1 VDEIVAGLDHE
12 ARTLAGYDTL
22 PEGDPA
28 TLPPV
33 SDPSGADAVRWLY
46 YTSGTTSDP
55 KGVKHTDASLI
66 AGGIGLAA
74 CERFASEGA
83 TVVAVD
89 LATTDLG
96 AAVAAAES
104 AGGEALAVGAD
115 VTKSDEVAGYVQ
127 AAMDNFG
134 RVDVLFN
141 NAGIEGT
148 YFPMVD
154 YPEEDFDQVIAVNVR
169 GVWLGIKYAA
179 PAMIAGGGGAI
190 VNTASVAGLFGS
202 RGISPYSASKH
213 AVAGLTKS
221 AALEL
226 ATSGVRVNAVCPS
239 PIETRMMRSLETFIG
254 GENADDVRKGMAERI
269 PAQRYG
275 EPHEV
280 AALVAFLASDDASYI
295 TGGLYPIDG
304 GFSAGR

>member
-1 VDEIVAGLDHE
+1 MSRFTGRVVIV
-12 ARTLAGYDTL
+12 T
-22 PEGDPA
+22 
-28 TLPPV
+28 
-33 SDPSGADAVRWLY
+33 GA
-46 YTSGTTSDP
+46 
-55 KGVKHTDASLI
+55 

-83 TVVAVD
+83 SVVAVD

-96 AAVAAAES
+96 AAVSTVES
-104 AGGEALAVGAD
+104 QGGAALAVGAD
-115 VTKSDEVAGYVQ
+115 VTRSDEVAGYVQ
-127 AAMDNFG
+127 ATMDNFG

-148 YFPMVD
+148 YAPMIE
-154 YPEEDFDQVIAVNVR
+154 YTEESFDQVIAVNVR

-179 PAMIAGGGGAI
+179 PAMISGGGGSI

-226 ATSGVRVNAVCPS
+226 ARSGVRVNAVCPA

-254 GENADDVRKGMAERI
+254 GDAADEVRKAFAERL
-269 PAQRYG
+269 PAERYG

-280 AALVAFLASDDASYI
+280 AALVAFLASDEASYI
-295 TGGLYPIDG
+295 TGSLYPIDG
-304 GFSAGR
+304 GYSAGR

>member
-1 VDEIVAGLDHE
+1 MSRFAGRVVIV
-12 ARTLAGYDTL
+12 T
-22 PEGDPA
+22 
-28 TLPPV
+28 
-33 SDPSGADAVRWLY
+33 GA
-46 YTSGTTSDP
+46 
-55 KGVKHTDASLI
+55 

-83 TVVAVD
+83 SVVAVD

-96 AAVAAAES
+96 AAVSTVEAQ
-104 AGGEALAVGAD
+104 GGAALAVGAD
-115 VTKSDEVAGYVQ
+115 VTRSDEVAGYVQ

-148 YFPMVD
+148 YAPMIE
-154 YPEEDFDQVIAVNVR
+154 YTEESFDQVIAVNVR
-169 GVWLGIKYAA
+169 GVWLGIKYTA
-179 PAMIAGGGGAI
+179 PAMISGGGGSI

-226 ATSGVRVNAVCPS
+226 ARSGVRVNAVCPA

-254 GENADDVRKGMAERI
+254 GDDADEVRKAFAERL
-269 PAQRYG
+269 PAERYG

-280 AALVAFLASDDASYI
+280 AALVAFLASDEASYI
-295 TGGLYPIDG
+295 TGSLYPIDG
-304 GFSAGR
+304 GYSAGR

>member
-1 VDEIVAGLDHE
+1 MSRFTGRVAIV
-12 ARTLAGYDTL
+12 T
-22 PEGDPA
+22 
-28 TLPPV
+28 
-33 SDPSGADAVRWLY
+33 GA
-46 YTSGTTSDP
+46 
-55 KGVKHTDASLI
+55 

-74 CERFASEGA
+74 CERFAAEGA
-83 TVVAVD
+83 SVVAVD
-89 LATTDLG
+89 LATSDLS

-104 AGGEALAVGAD
+104 AGGAALAVGAD

-148 YFPMVD
+148 YAPMTE
-154 YPEEDFDQVIAVNVR
+154 YTEESFDQVIAVNVR
-169 GVWLGIKYAA
+169 GVWLGIKHAA

-190 VNTASVAGLFGS
+190 VNTASVAGLFGA
-202 RGISPYSASKH
+202 RGISAYSASKH

-226 ATSGVRVNAVCPS
+226 AASGVRVNAVCPA

-254 GENADDVRKGMAERI
+254 GDQADEVRKQFAERL

-280 AALVAFLASDDASYI
+280 AALVAFLASDEASFI
-295 TGGLYPIDG
+295 TGSLYPIDG
-304 GFSAGR
+304 GYSAGR

>member
-1 VDEIVAGLDHE
+1 MSRFTGRVAIV
-12 ARTLAGYDTL
+12 T
-22 PEGDPA
+22 
-28 TLPPV
+28 
-33 SDPSGADAVRWLY
+33 GA
-46 YTSGTTSDP
+46 
-55 KGVKHTDASLI
+55 

-74 CERFASEGA
+74 CDRFASEGA
-83 TVVAVD
+83 SVVAVD

-96 AAVAAAES
+96 AAVATVEAQ
-104 AGGEALAVGAD
+104 GGAALAVGAD
-115 VTKSDEVAGYVQ
+115 VTRSDEVAGYVQ

-134 RVDVLFN
+134 RVDILFN
-141 NAGIEGT
+141 NAGIEG
-148 YFPMVD
+148 
-154 YPEEDFDQVIAVNVR
+154 
-169 GVWLGIKYAA
+169 KYAA
-179 PAMIAGGGGAI
+179 PAMIAGGGGSI

-226 ATSGVRVNAVCPS
+226 ATSGVRVNAVCPA

-254 GENADDVRKGMAERI
+254 GDDADDIRKAMAERL
-269 PAQRYG
+269 PVQRYG

-295 TGGLYPIDG
+295 TGSLYPIDG

>member
-1 VDEIVAGLDHE
+1 MNRFTGRVVIV
-12 ARTLAGYDTL
+12 T
-22 PEGDPA
+22 
-28 TLPPV
+28 
-33 SDPSGADAVRWLY
+33 GA
-46 YTSGTTSDP
+46 
-55 KGVKHTDASLI
+55 

-74 CERFASEGA
+74 CERFATEGA
-83 TVVAVD
+83 SVVAVD

-96 AAVAAAES
+96 AAVATVEAQ
-104 AGGEALAVGAD
+104 GGTALAVGAD
-115 VTKSDEVAGYVQ
+115 VTRSDEVAGYVQ

-148 YFPMVD
+148 YAPMIE
-154 YPEEDFDQVIAVNVR
+154 YTEESFDQVIAVNVR

-179 PAMIAGGGGAI
+179 PAMISGGGGSI

-226 ATSGVRVNAVCPS
+226 ARSGVRVNAVCPA

-254 GENADDVRKGMAERI
+254 GDDADEVRKAFAERL
-269 PAQRYG
+269 PAERYG

-280 AALVAFLASDDASYI
+280 AALVAFLASDEASYI
-295 TGGLYPIDG
+295 TGSLYPIDG
-304 GFSAGR
+304 GYSAGR

>member
-1 VDEIVAGLDHE
+1 MSRFTGQVAIV
-12 ARTLAGYDTL
+12 T
-22 PEGDPA
+22 
-28 TLPPV
+28 
-33 SDPSGADAVRWLY
+33 GA
-46 YTSGTTSDP
+46 
-55 KGVKHTDASLI
+55 

-104 AGGEALAVGAD
+104 AGGTALAVGAD

-127 AAMDNFG
+127 ATMDNFG

-148 YFPMVD
+148 YYPMVD
-154 YPEEDFDQVIAVNVR
+154 YPEADFDRVIAVNVR
-169 GVWLGIKYAA
+169 GVWLGIKYAV

-226 ATSGVRVNAVCPS
+226 ATSGVRVNAVCPA

-254 GENADDVRKGMAERI
+254 GENADDVRKTMAERL

-280 AALVAFLASDDASYI
+280 AALVAFLASDEASYI
-295 TGGLYPIDG
+295 TGSLYPIDG
-304 GFSAGR
+304 GYSAGR

>member
-1 VDEIVAGLDHE
+1 MSRFTGRVVIV
-12 ARTLAGYDTL
+12 T
-22 PEGDPA
+22 
-28 TLPPV
+28 
-33 SDPSGADAVRWLY
+33 GA
-46 YTSGTTSDP
+46 
-55 KGVKHTDASLI
+55 

-83 TVVAVD
+83 SVVAVD
-89 LATTDLG
+89 LATADLG
-96 AAVAAAES
+96 AAVSAAE
-104 AGGEALAVGAD
+104 AEGAAALAVGAD

-148 YFPMVD
+148 YFPMVE
-154 YPEEDFDQVIAVNVR
+154 YPEEDFDRVIAVNVR
-169 GVWLGIKYAA
+169 GVWLGIKYAV

-190 VNTASVAGLFGS
+190 VNTASVAGLFGA

-254 GENADDVRKGMAERI
+254 GDDADEVRKAFTERL

-295 TGGLYPIDG
+295 TGSLYPIDG
-304 GFSAGR
+304 GYSAGR

>member
-1 VDEIVAGLDHE
+1 MNRFTGRVVIV
-12 ARTLAGYDTL
+12 T
-22 PEGDPA
+22 
-28 TLPPV
+28 
-33 SDPSGADAVRWLY
+33 GA
-46 YTSGTTSDP
+46 
-55 KGVKHTDASLI
+55 

-83 TVVAVD
+83 SVVAVD

-96 AAVAAAES
+96 AAVSTVEAQ
-104 AGGEALAVGAD
+104 GGAALAVGAD
-115 VTKSDEVAGYVQ
+115 VTRSDEVAGYVQ

-148 YFPMVD
+148 YAPMIE
-154 YPEEDFDQVIAVNVR
+154 YTEESFDQVIAVNVR

-179 PAMIAGGGGAI
+179 PAMISGGGGSI

-226 ATSGVRVNAVCPS
+226 ARSGVRVNAVCPA

-254 GENADDVRKGMAERI
+254 GDDADEVRKAFAERL
-269 PAQRYG
+269 PAERYG

-280 AALVAFLASDDASYI
+280 AALVAFLASDEASYI
-295 TGGLYPIDG
+295 TGSLYPIDG
-304 GFSAGR
+304 GYSAGR

>member
-1 VDEIVAGLDHE
+1 MSRFRGRVAIV
-12 ARTLAGYDTL
+12 T
-22 PEGDPA
+22 
-28 TLPPV
+28 
-33 SDPSGADAVRWLY
+33 GA
-46 YTSGTTSDP
+46 
-55 KGVKHTDASLI
+55 

-83 TVVAVD
+83 SVVAVD

-96 AAVAAAES
+96 AAVSAAES
-104 AGGEALAVGAD
+104 AGGAALAVGAD
-115 VTKSDEVAGYVQ
+115 VTKADEVAGYVQ

-141 NAGIEGT
+141 NAGIEGA
-148 YFPMVD
+148 YAPMVD
-154 YPEEDFDQVIAVNVR
+154 QTEAAFDQVMAVNVR
-169 GVWLGIKYAA
+169 GVWLGIKYAV
-179 PAMIAGGGGAI
+179 PAMIASGGGSV

-226 ATSGVRVNAVCPS
+226 ATSGVRVNAVCPA
-239 PIETRMMRSLETFIG
+239 PIETRMMRSLEIFIG
-254 GENADDVRKGMAERI
+254 GENADDIRKALAERL

-295 TGGLYPIDG
+295 TGSLYPIDG
-304 GFSAGR
+304 GYSAGR

>member
-1 VDEIVAGLDHE
+1 MSSMSRFTGRVAIV
-12 ARTLAGYDTL
+12 T
-22 PEGDPA
+22 
-28 TLPPV
+28 
-33 SDPSGADAVRWLY
+33 GA
-46 YTSGTTSDP
+46 
-55 KGVKHTDASLI
+55 

-74 CERFASEGA
+74 CERFAAEGA
-83 TVVAVD
+83 SVVAVD
-89 LATTDLG
+89 LATSDLS

-104 AGGEALAVGAD
+104 AGGAALAVGAD

-148 YFPMVD
+148 YAPMTE
-154 YPEEDFDQVIAVNVR
+154 YTEESFDQVIAVNVR
-169 GVWLGIKYAA
+169 GVWLGIKHAA

-190 VNTASVAGLFGS
+190 VNTASVAGLFGA
-202 RGISPYSASKH
+202 RGISAYSASKH

-226 ATSGVRVNAVCPS
+226 AASGVRVNAVCPA

-254 GENADDVRKGMAERI
+254 GDQADEVRKQFAERL

-280 AALVAFLASDDASYI
+280 AALVAFLASDEASFI
-295 TGGLYPIDG
+295 TGSLYPIDG
-304 GFSAGR
+304 GYSAGR

>member
-1 VDEIVAGLDHE
+1 MSRFTGRVAIV
-12 ARTLAGYDTL
+12 T
-22 PEGDPA
+22 
-28 TLPPV
+28 
-33 SDPSGADAVRWLY
+33 GA
-46 YTSGTTSDP
+46 
-55 KGVKHTDASLI
+55 

-83 TVVAVD
+83 SVVAVD
-89 LATTDLG
+89 LATADLG
-96 AAVAAAES
+96 TAVSAVES
-104 AGGEALAVGAD
+104 AGGTALAVGAD
-115 VTKSDEVAGYVQ
+115 VTRSDEVAGYVQ

-148 YFPMVD
+148 YAPMVE
-154 YPEEDFDQVIAVNVR
+154 YTEESFDQVIAVNVR
-169 GVWLGIKYAA
+169 GVWLGIKHTV
-179 PAMIAGGGGAI
+179 PAMIASGGGAI

-226 ATSGVRVNAVCPS
+226 ATSGVRVNAVCPA

-254 GENADDVRKGMAERI
+254 GENADDIRKAMAERL
-269 PAQRYG
+269 PVQRYG

-280 AALVAFLASDDASYI
+280 AALVAFLASDEASYI
-295 TGGLYPIDG
+295 TGSLYPIDG
-304 GFSAGR
+304 GYSAGR

>member
-1 VDEIVAGLDHE
+1 MSRFMGRVAIV
-12 ARTLAGYDTL
+12 T
-22 PEGDPA
+22 
-28 TLPPV
+28 
-33 SDPSGADAVRWLY
+33 GA
-46 YTSGTTSDP
+46 
-55 KGVKHTDASLI
+55 

-96 AAVAAAES
+96 AAVAAAE
-104 AGGEALAVGAD
+104 AQGAAALAVGAD
-115 VTKSDEVAGYVQ
+115 VTKSDEVSGYVQ

-154 YPEEDFDQVIAVNVR
+154 YPEDDFDRVIAVNVR

-190 VNTASVAGLFGS
+190 VNTASVAGLFGT
-202 RGISPYSASKH
+202 RGISPYAASKH

-226 ATSGVRVNAVCPS
+226 ATSGVRVNAVCPA

-254 GENADDVRKGMAERI
+254 GDDADEVRKTLAERL

-280 AALVAFLASDDASYI
+280 AALVAFLASDEAGYI
-295 TGGLYPIDG
+295 TGSLYPIDG
-304 GFSAGR
+304 GYSAGR

>member
-1 VDEIVAGLDHE
+1 MSRFTGRVAIV
-12 ARTLAGYDTL
+12 T
-22 PEGDPA
+22 
-28 TLPPV
+28 
-33 SDPSGADAVRWLY
+33 GA
-46 YTSGTTSDP
+46 
-55 KGVKHTDASLI
+55 

-83 TVVAVD
+83 SVVAVD

-96 AAVAAAES
+96 AAVATAEAQGAA
-104 AGGEALAVGAD
+104 ALAVGAD
-115 VTKSDEVAGYVQ
+115 VTQSDEVAGYVR

-141 NAGIEGT
+141 NAGIEGA
-148 YFPMVD
+148 YYPMVD
-154 YPEEDFDQVIAVNVR
+154 YPEDDFDRVIAVNVR
-169 GVWLGIKYAA
+169 GVWLGIKYAV

-190 VNTASVAGLFGS
+190 VNTASVAGLFGA

-254 GENADDVRKGMAERI
+254 GENADDVRKAFAERL

-280 AALVAFLASDDASYI
+280 AALVAFLASDEASYI
-295 TGGLYPIDG
+295 TGSLYPIDG
-304 GFSAGR
+304 GYSAGR

>member
-1 VDEIVAGLDHE
+1 MGRFTGRVAIV
-12 ARTLAGYDTL
+12 T
-22 PEGDPA
+22 
-28 TLPPV
+28 
-33 SDPSGADAVRWLY
+33 GA
-46 YTSGTTSDP
+46 
-55 KGVKHTDASLI
+55 

-89 LATTDLG
+89 LATADLG
-96 AAVAAAES
+96 AAVTAAES
-104 AGGEALAVGAD
+104 AGGTALAVGAD

-127 AAMDNFG
+127 AAIDNFG

-148 YFPMVD
+148 FAPMTE
-154 YPEEDFDQVIAVNVR
+154 YPEEAFDQVIAVNVR

-226 ATSGVRVNAVCPS
+226 ATSAVRVNAVCPA
-239 PIETRMMRSLETFIG
+239 PIETRMMRSLESFMG
-254 GENADDVRKGMAERI
+254 GEDADEVRKQVAERM
-269 PAQRYG
+269 PVQRYG

-280 AALVAFLASDDASYI
+280 AALVAFLASDDASFI
-295 TGGLYPIDG
+295 TGSLYPIDG

>member
-1 VDEIVAGLDHE
+1 MSRFTGRVAIV
-12 ARTLAGYDTL
+12 T
-22 PEGDPA
+22 
-28 TLPPV
+28 
-33 SDPSGADAVRWLY
+33 GA
-46 YTSGTTSDP
+46 
-55 KGVKHTDASLI
+55 

-83 TVVAVD
+83 SVVAVD
-89 LATTDLG
+89 LATTDLS
-96 AAVAAAES
+96 AAVAAVEAQ
-104 AGGEALAVGAD
+104 GGAALAVAAD
-115 VTKSDEVAGYVQ
+115 VTSSDEVAGYVQ
-127 AAMDNFG
+127 AALDNFG

-141 NAGIEGT
+141 NAGIEGA
-148 YFPMVD
+148 YAPMID
-154 YPEEDFDQVIAVNVR
+154 YAEESFDQVMAVNVR

-179 PAMIAGGGGAI
+179 PAMISGGGGAI

-226 ATSGVRVNAVCPS
+226 ARSGVRVNAVCPA
-239 PIETRMMRSLETFIG
+239 PIETRMMRSLEASIG
-254 GENADDVRKGMAERI
+254 GDDADDIRKAFAERL
-269 PAQRYG
+269 PMERYG

-295 TGGLYPIDG
+295 TGSMYPIDG
-304 GFSAGR
+304 GYSAGR

>member
-1 VDEIVAGLDHE
+1 MHTGRRVIQFGSTVGGWCGGLVLGLSAGIAGGLMSRFTGRVAIV
-12 ARTLAGYDTL
+12 T
-22 PEGDPA
+22 
-28 TLPPV
+28 
-33 SDPSGADAVRWLY
+33 GA
-46 YTSGTTSDP
+46 
-55 KGVKHTDASLI
+55 

-96 AAVAAAES
+96 AAVATAEAQGAA
-104 AGGEALAVGAD
+104 ALAVGAD
-115 VTKSDEVAGYVQ
+115 VTQSDEVAGYVQ

-148 YFPMVD
+148 YYPMVD
-154 YPEEDFDQVIAVNVR
+154 YPEDDFDRVIAVNVR
-169 GVWLGIKYAA
+169 GVWLGIKYAV

-226 ATSGVRVNAVCPS
+226 ATSGVRVNAVCPA

-254 GENADDVRKGMAERI
+254 GENADDVRKTMAERL

-280 AALVAFLASDDASYI
+280 AALVAFLASDEASYI
-295 TGGLYPIDG
+295 TGSLYPIDG
-304 GFSAGR
+304 GYSAGR

>member
-1 VDEIVAGLDHE
+1 MNRFTGRVVIV
-12 ARTLAGYDTL
+12 T
-22 PEGDPA
+22 
-28 TLPPV
+28 
-33 SDPSGADAVRWLY
+33 GA
-46 YTSGTTSDP
+46 
-55 KGVKHTDASLI
+55 

-83 TVVAVD
+83 SVVAVD

-96 AAVAAAES
+96 AAVSTVES
-104 AGGEALAVGAD
+104 QGGAALAVGAD
-115 VTKSDEVAGYVQ
+115 VTRSDEVAGYVQ
-127 AAMDNFG
+127 ATMDNFG

-148 YFPMVD
+148 YAPMIE
-154 YPEEDFDQVIAVNVR
+154 YTEESFDQVIAVNVR

-179 PAMIAGGGGAI
+179 PAMISGGGGSI

-226 ATSGVRVNAVCPS
+226 ARSGVRVNAVCPA

-254 GENADDVRKGMAERI
+254 GDAADEVRKAFAERL
-269 PAQRYG
+269 PAERYG

-280 AALVAFLASDDASYI
+280 AALVAFLASDEASYI
-295 TGGLYPIDG
+295 TGSLYPIDG
-304 GFSAGR
+304 GYSAGR